1 MAKNRITNDME
12 YWQLK
17 EDYGRSLLAAR
28 NEEDKKKKKE
38 LEKEAADENK
48 LLSAYEKKKIKR
60 AKEQQKEEEKLA
72 RLRENKTAEKKIF
85 FEISPIEAK
94 YIDYSTLT
102 KAQREKLA
110 VKKES
115 LLQMI
120 NKGMYIRLKGD
131 TALYQV
137 RQTEKRMNGMMY
149 VATAV
154 YGNVT
159 IQDTALIIEKYYY
172 ETELDANGH
181 SII

>member
-38 LEKEAADENK
+38 LEKEAAAENK

-72 RLRENKTAEKKIF
+72 RLQESRTAEKKIF
-85 FEISPIEAK
+85 FEVSTIEAR
-94 YIDYSTLT
+94 YIDYSSLT
-102 KAQREKLA
+102 KQQREKLA

-120 NKGMYIRLKGD
+120 NKGMYIRIKGD
-131 TALYQV
+131 TGLYQV
-137 RQTEKRMNGMMY
+137 KQSEKRMNGLKY
-149 VATAV
+149 INTSV
-154 YGNVT
+154 YGNVA
-159 IQDTALIIEKYYY
+159 IQDVALIIEKYFY
-172 ETELDANGH
+172 EAELDANGH